1 MYVKFVASRAK
12 ASTHISLIAGI
23 AKSGHCSHCPRRKS
37 PRRKRRRRKKR
48 KMGEKAEIVF
58 LTRNYLQVVLQKI
71 QGAVRTIYLTNYLA
85 HVNPRK
91 KSGSC
96 WKILEALKKKNR
108 RGVDIRILV
117 NGYLSN
123 AKMKL
128 YHKNFISHV
137 HRMGIPYRIYRGGK
151 CIHAKLMIFDG
162 REILIGSHNLTETS
176 TKNNIDTS
184 VLIKDEIFGES
195 VQEFFLDLYEGN
207 DSMKKRG
214 GDHVVKKLIA
224 L

>member
-1 MYVKFVASRAK
+1 MYVKFVARRGK
-12 ASTHISLIAGI
+12 GITYIWVIADTV
-23 AKSGHCSHCPRRKS
+23 KRGHCSYCPRRRP
-37 PRRKRRRRKKR
+37 PRRKRRRRRRKKV
-48 KMGEKAEIVF
+48 EQQSEIVF
-58 LTRNYLQVVLQKI
+58 LTRNYLQVVLEKI

-91 KSGSC
+91 KSGVC
-96 WKILEALKKKNR
+96 WKILEALKER
-108 RGVDIRILV
+108 HLRGVDIRILV

-137 HRMGIPYRIYRGGK
+137 HRMGIPYRTYRGGK

-162 REILIGSHNLTETS
+162 KEILIGSHNLTETS

-184 VLIKDEIFGES
+184 VLIKDEVFGER

-207 DSMKKRG
+207 GTKKKRG
-214 GDHVVKKLIA
+214 GDQGVKKLIA